1 MIKKRSP
8 ILLHILAASF
18 VVAFLINLAGILQT
32 VESWNWLL
40 AADFFPH
47 PVYVVFKNAFLAL
60 TNLAA
65 AVLLWARLR
74 FAPVYS
80 QVLAGLTFAWF
91 WVDRL
96 LLTRNP
102 LPFKE
107 HTFAFFTSL
116 LLLAFV
122 LLSAWLLEPFMR
134 GQMDIED
141 NDDDDGVQNEQIDA

>member
-1 MIKKRSP
+1 MKKRSP
-8 ILLHILAASF
+8 ILLHILAVSF
-18 VVAFLINLAGILQT
+18 VAAFLINITGIIQT
-32 VESWNWLL
+32 VESWNWLI

-60 TNLAA
+60 ANLAA
-65 AVLLWARLR
+65 AVLLWTRLS

-80 QVLAGLTFAWF
+80 QVLAGLTCAWF

-107 HTFAFFTSL
+107 HTFALFTSL

-134 GQMDIED
+134 GQMDAED
-141 NDDDDGVQNEQIDA
+141 LDDDNGVQNEQIDA